1 MYGIYEF
8 LRAKGHNVIYCYG
21 RDNDPSND
29 KNLVKIA
36 NNLEVY
42 SHVALSRLTGLQ
54 GYYSYIAT
62 KKLIRI
68 IDNIRPDVV
77 IIGNLHGYY
86 VNYKML
92 LSELKEREIL
102 TYYYMLTNM
111 LSWEMHFNSCDKYL
125 QNAET
130 VRKSRVSQKSV
141 FDTSNKIFKDKI
153 NLYTGFKSFDLLV
166 FHILPARRSIQPS

>member
-1 MYGIYEF
+1 MKFLLINSTIKRISTGQIMYGIYEF

-62 KKLIRI
+62 KKLIGI
-68 IDNIRPDVV
+68 IDNIRPVVV

-86 VNYKML
+86 VNYKINSTMYIVL
-92 LSELKEREIL
+92 ISKEIAIIIKRKEL
-102 TYYYMLTNM
+102 
-111 LSWEMHFNSCDKYL
+111 
-125 QNAET
+125 
-130 VRKSRVSQKSV
+130 
-141 FDTSNKIFKDKI
+141 
-153 NLYTGFKSFDLLV
+153 
-166 FHILPARRSIQPS
+166 